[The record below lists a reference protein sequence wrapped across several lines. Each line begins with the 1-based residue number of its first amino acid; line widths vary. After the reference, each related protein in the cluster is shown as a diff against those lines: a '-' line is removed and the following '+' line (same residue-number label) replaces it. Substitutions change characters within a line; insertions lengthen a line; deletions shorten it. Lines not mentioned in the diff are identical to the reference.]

1 MTEYVTTNLPGR
13 NNLSAIATNRTVV
26 FGVLGLW
33 LAIVAALTYAGVFT
47 AGPDDIPLEII
58 SAAGLP
64 PMLFLLAYRISPR
77 LRAFVAGL
85 DLGVLTAIQGWRVVG
100 GTFLFLYAFGQLP
113 ALFAF
118 PAGVGDVAV
127 GLAAP
132 FVVLALLRK
141 SAGWQGKVF
150 WLNVT
155 GMLDFAVAVATGLL
169 TSPTALGLFAGDV
182 VMPADQFP
190 LSLFPTFGIPF
201 FIIVHI
207 MSFIKLHAEK

>member
-1 MTEYVTTNLPGR
+1 MTVSMTANLPGR
-13 NNLSAIATNRTVV
+13 NDLSDIVSNRTVV
-26 FGVLGLW
+26 VGVLGLW

-47 AGPDDIPLEII
+47 AGPDDVPLELM
-58 SAAGLP
+58 SATGLP
-64 PMLFLLAYRISPR
+64 PLVFLLAHGISPR

-132 FVVLALLRK
+132 FVVLALLHK
-141 SAGWQGKVF
+141 SAGWQGRVF

-155 GMLDFAVAVATGLL
+155 GMVDFAIALATGLL

-190 LSLFPTFGIPF
+190 LSLFPTFGVPF

-207 MSFIKLHAEK
+207 MSFIKLRTEK